1 MGQVDGAPG
10 VEGSVDVLGE
20 RHEASLYTE
29 VEKIRVTFQKLS
41 SCSVEEASLIKFNA
55 HISTSK

>member
-20 RHEASLYTE
+20 RHEASLLN
-29 VEKIRVTFQKLS
+29 R
-41 SCSVEEASLIKFNA
+41 SCENPG
-55 HISTSK
+55 HISEIVFLIRRGGEFN